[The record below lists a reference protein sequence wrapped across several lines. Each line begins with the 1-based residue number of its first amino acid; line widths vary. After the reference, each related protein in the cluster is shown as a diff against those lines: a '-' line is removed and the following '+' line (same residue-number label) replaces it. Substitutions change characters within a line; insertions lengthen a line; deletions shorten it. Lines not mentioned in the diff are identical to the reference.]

1 MIFFFRRGTQ
11 SKADTFLSISKS
23 PIFFVYG
30 AWGNDQMPDKQ
41 KKHKGI
47 QSFALVFLL
56 LTGIV
61 YRYPIQQNIR
71 KFNTGD
77 FRNTAFLG

>member
-1 MIFFFRRGTQ
+1 MIFFFRRGAQ

-23 PIFFVYG
+23 PIFFRIWLHG
-30 AWGNDQMPDKQ
+30 ETTMPDKQ

-77 FRNTAFLG
+77 FRNTAF